1 MTVFSNLT
9 ALSLESSE
17 EGRERDRSHA
27 EEDEVEAMRDLR
39 IGTVWDTSSDTGRVP
54 SRM

>member
-1 MTVFSNLT
+1 MGKRER
-9 ALSLESSE
+9 ESSHE
-17 EGRERDRSHA
+17 

-39 IGTVWDTSSDTGRVP
+39 IGTVWDTISDTGRVP